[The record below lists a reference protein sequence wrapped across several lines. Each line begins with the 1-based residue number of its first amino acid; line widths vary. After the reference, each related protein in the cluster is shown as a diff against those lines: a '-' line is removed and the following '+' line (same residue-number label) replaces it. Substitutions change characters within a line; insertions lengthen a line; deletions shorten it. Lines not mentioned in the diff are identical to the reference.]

1 MKPGT
6 RVEVVLAAF
15 WLTSSYLS
23 AIPGVIAIVAVV
35 GGGLITLGA
44 LGERRRVRLAQVAKN
59 AFADWR

>member
-15 WLTSSYLS
+15 WLTSSHLS

-44 LGERRRVRLAQVAKN
+44 LGERRRARLAQVAKN